1 MSRVRVVGD
10 ATRVLLVL
18 HPGALLTTY
27 GGATVLLHSG
37 RSRLRMDSP
46 RAPAAGRGAGA
57 VLRPGGGQ
65 ALLEYYS
72 SIENLG
78 HLVSNFR
85 AYTQRPLLLEYS

>member
-1 MSRVRVVGD
+1 
-10 ATRVLLVL
+10 
-18 HPGALLTTY
+18 
-27 GGATVLLHSG
+27 
-37 RSRLRMDSP
+37 MDSP
-46 RAPAAGRGAGA
+46 RRRRAQRGGRAPAAGRGAGA

-72 SIENLG
+72 RIENLG